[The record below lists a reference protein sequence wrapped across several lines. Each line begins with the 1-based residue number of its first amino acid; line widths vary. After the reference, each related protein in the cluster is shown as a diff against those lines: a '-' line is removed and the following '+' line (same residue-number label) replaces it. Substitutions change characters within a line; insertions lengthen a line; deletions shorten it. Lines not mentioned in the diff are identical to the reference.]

1 MSSDNAVQ
9 PSVVLTKRRRWAVT
23 AGLLLG
29 IFLAA
34 LEATVVS
41 TAMPT
46 VVASLGGLDRYSWV
60 FSAYLLTS
68 TASVPLWGRL
78 SDLYGRRR
86 VYLAAIGLF
95 LVGSTLA
102 GVSQSMLQLVL
113 FRAVQG
119 LGAGGLIPLA
129 LTIIGEIYTLA
140 ERTRMQAVFSSV
152 WGVSSIAGPLVGGFI
167 TDSISWRWVFYLNLP
182 IGLIAALIVHHTL
195 GPTRGCRAWGPL
207 PEHARAGKVTVDWQ
221 GGFLLFLSTTLL
233 LVALSEASPV
243 WAVIALGSIAAFAYV
258 ERTTVDPIL
267 PFALFRNRTVTVA
280 TAIGFLAGMALFG
293 AIAFIPLLVQVT
305 TGGSATS
312 AGQIL
317 TPIYLMWVL
326 ASIVA
331 ARLLLRVGARAS
343 TVAGTAA
350 IFVSFTALP
359 WLAVGS
365 SRAAVFADMAL
376 MGTGLGFAMLSL
388 LLAVQ
393 HSVLRTE
400 LGVATSLTLFARSI
414 GGAVGVAIMGAILAA
429 GLSGSPR
436 LTPGVLEGAGLAG
449 LTPELRQQLTL
460 SLQRAFASGA
470 VAAGLALVA
479 SFWVPPFAG
488 SIKPNASEQML
499 AVEMTTVQ
507 AEAEPG
513 RSIT

>member
-1 MSSDNAVQ
+1 MASQGPAFHPVA
-9 PSVVLTKRRRWAVT
+9 LTSRRRLFVT

-46 VVASLGGLDRYSWV
+46 VVASLGGLDHYSWV

-86 VYLAAIGLF
+86 LYLTAITLF
-95 LVGSTLA
+95 LVGSMLA
-102 GVSQSMLQLVL
+102 GISQSMLQLIL
-113 FRAVQG
+113 FRALQG

-129 LTIIGEIYTLA
+129 LTIIGELYTLA

-152 WGVSSIAGPLVGGFI
+152 WGVSSIAGPLIGGFI

-182 IGLIAALIVHHTL
+182 IGLIAAFVVHRTL
-195 GPTRGCRAWGPL
+195 PAHVQTGNA
-207 PEHARAGKVTVDWQ
+207 TVDWQ
-221 GGFLLFLSTTLL
+221 GGLLLFVSTTLL
-233 LVALSEASPV
+233 LVALSELSLG
-243 WAVIALGSIAAFAYV
+243 WALLALVSIAGFAYV
-258 ERTTVDPIL
+258 EQRAADPIL
-267 PFALFRNRTVTVA
+267 PFVLFRNRIVTVA
-280 TAIGFLAGMALFG
+280 TTIGFLAGMALFG
-293 AIAFIPLLVQVT
+293 TIAFVPLLVQLT
-305 TGGSATS
+305 AGGSATH

-317 TPIYLMWVL
+317 TPLYLTWVL

-331 ARLLLRVGARAS
+331 ARMLMRVGARVS
-343 TVAGTAA
+343 TVVGTAA
-350 IFVSFTALP
+350 VFLATMALP

-365 SRAAVFADMAL
+365 SRTSVFADIAL

-393 HSVLRTE
+393 HSVARSE
-400 LGVATSLTLFARSI
+400 LGAATSLNLFARSI

-429 GLSGSPR
+429 GLGASR
-436 LTPGVLEGAGLAG
+436 LAPDALDKAGLAG
-449 LTPELRQQLTL
+449 LSPELRQRLIV
-460 SLQRAFASGA
+460 SLQRAFTTGA
-470 VAAGLALVA
+470 VAAGLALVTA
-479 SFWVPPFAG
+479 FWVPPFAG
-488 SIKPNASEQML
+488 SVAANAEML
-499 AVEMTTVQ
+499 AEMTPPEP
-507 AEAEPG
+507 EAEP
-513 RSIT
+513 TL

>member
-1 MSSDNAVQ
+1 MSSHDAAQ
-9 PSVVLTKRRRWAVT
+9 PSVALTKGRRWAVT

-86 VYLAAIGLF
+86 LYLAAIALF
-95 LVGSTLA
+95 LVGSMLA
-102 GVSQSMLQLVL
+102 GASQSMLQLVL
-113 FRAVQG
+113 FRALQG

-129 LTIIGEIYTLA
+129 LTSIGEIYTLA

-182 IGLIAALIVHHTL
+182 IGLIAAIIVHRTL
-195 GPTRGCRAWGPL
+195 PG
-207 PEHARAGKVTVDWQ
+207 HARGRKVTVDWQ
-221 GGFLLFLSTTLL
+221 GGLLLLLSTTLL
-233 LVALSEASPV
+233 LVALSEASSV
-243 WAVIALGSIAAFAYV
+243 WAVIALVSIVAFAYV
-258 ERTTVDPIL
+258 EQAVADPIL
-267 PFALFRNRTVTVA
+267 PFALFRNPTVTVA
-280 TAIGFLAGMALFG
+280 TAVGFLAGMALFG
-293 AIAFIPLLVQVT
+293 AIAFTPLLVQVT
-305 TGGSATS
+305 TGGSATT

-317 TPIYLMWVL
+317 TPFYLTWVL

-343 TVAGTAA
+343 TVVGTAA
-350 IFVSFTALP
+350 VFVSFTALP

-365 SRAAVFADMAL
+365 SRAAVFADVGL
-376 MGTGLGFAMLSL
+376 MGTGLGFAMLPL

-393 HSVLRTE
+393 HSVSRTE
-400 LGVATSLTLFARSI
+400 LGIATSLNMFARSI
-414 GGAVGVAIMGAILAA
+414 GGAVGVTIMGAILTA
-429 GLSGSPR
+429 GLGGSPR
-436 LTPGVLEGAGLAG
+436 LTPAALEGAGLAG
-449 LTPELRQQLTL
+449 LSPELRQRLIV

-470 VAAGLALVA
+470 VAAGLAFVA
-479 SFWVPPFAG
+479 SFWVPPFIG
-488 SIKPNASEQML
+488 GLKPNASEQIL
-499 AVEMTTVQ
+499 AAKMTTREG
-507 AEAEPG
+507 EAEPVG
-513 RSIT
+513 VND

>member
-1 MSSDNAVQ
+1 MSFDEAER
-9 PSVVLTKRRRWAVT
+9 PGVVLTSRRRWAVT

-86 VYLAAIGLF
+86 VYLTAIALF
-95 LVGSTLA
+95 LVGSMLA
-102 GVSQSMLQLVL
+102 GASQSMLQLVL
-113 FRAVQG
+113 FRGVQG

-152 WGVSSIAGPLVGGFI
+152 WGVSSIAGPLVGGFV

-182 IGLIAALIVHHTL
+182 IGLIAALTVH
-195 GPTRGCRAWGPL
+195 RAL
-207 PEHARAGKVTVDWQ
+207 PEHASGRSSTVDWQ
-221 GGFLLFLSTTLL
+221 GGLLLFFSTTLL

-243 WAVIALGSIAAFAYV
+243 WALIALAAIVAFVHV
-258 ERTTVDPIL
+258 ERMARDPIL
-267 PFALFRNRTVTVA
+267 PLALFRNRTVTVA
-280 TAIGFLAGMALFG
+280 TVVGFLAGVALFD
-293 AIAFIPLLVQVT
+293 AIAFVPLLLQLT

-317 TPIYLMWVL
+317 TPLYLTWVL
-326 ASIVA
+326 ASIIA
-331 ARLLLRVGARAS
+331 ARLLLRVGTRAS
-343 TVAGTAA
+343 TIAGTAA
-350 IFVSFTALP
+350 VFLSFAALP

-365 SRAAVFADMAL
+365 SRASVFADMGL

-393 HSVLRTE
+393 HSVSRTE
-400 LGVATSLTLFARSI
+400 LGVATSLNMFARSI
-414 GGAVGVAIMGAILAA
+414 GGAVGVAIMGATLAA
-429 GLSGSPR
+429 GLGGSAV
-436 LTPGVLEGAGLAG
+436 LTPTALEGTGLAG
-449 LTPELRQQLTL
+449 LSPELRARLIV
-460 SLQRAFASGA
+460 SLQHAFVSGA
-470 VAAGLALVA
+470 VAAGLAVVA
-479 SFWVPPFAG
+479 SFWVPPLAG
-488 SIKPNASEQML
+488 VELTEGGQGRA
-499 AVEMTTVQ
+499 AEMTPLES
-507 AEAEPG
+507 EAEPVG
-513 RSIT
+513 VTD

>member
-1 MSSDNAVQ
+1 MSSQDSTQ

-46 VVASLGGLDRYSWV
+46 VVASLGGLDHYSWV

-78 SDLYGRRR
+78 SDLHGRRP
-86 VYLAAIGLF
+86 VYLTAIALF
-95 LVGSTLA
+95 LVGSMLA

-129 LTIIGEIYTLA
+129 LTIIGEIYTLT

-152 WGVSSIAGPLVGGFI
+152 WGVSSIVGPLVGGLI
-167 TDSISWRWVFYLNLP
+167 TDAISWRWVFYLNLP
-182 IGLIAALIVHHTL
+182 IGLVAAFIVHRTL
-195 GPTRGCRAWGPL
+195 PDHAPSPTAYP
-207 PEHARAGKVTVDWQ
+207 PASAAQVARNREVTVDWL
-221 GGFLLFLSTTLL
+221 GGILLFLSTTLL
-233 LVALSEASPV
+233 LVALSEASLT
-243 WAVIALGSIAAFAYV
+243 WALLALASMVGLVYV
-258 ERTTVDPIL
+258 ERTAADPIL

-280 TAIGFLAGMALFG
+280 TVVGFLASMPLFG
-293 AIAFIPLLVQVT
+293 VIAFIPLLVQVT

-317 TPIYLMWVL
+317 TPIYLTWVL

-331 ARLLLRVGARAS
+331 ARLLLRVGVRVA
-343 TVAGTAA
+343 TVLGTAA
-350 IFVSFTALP
+350 IFVSLIALP

-365 SRAAVFADMAL
+365 SRAWLFADMAL

-393 HSVLRTE
+393 HSVPRTE
-400 LGVATSLTLFARSI
+400 LGVATSLNLFARSI
-414 GGAVGVAIMGAILAA
+414 GGAVGVATMGAILAA
-429 GLSGSPR
+429 GLGGSARISPTS
-436 LTPGVLEGAGLAG
+436 LAATGLAG
-449 LTPELRQQLTL
+449 LSPELRLRMIV

-470 VAAGLALVA
+470 IAAGLAFVA
-479 SFWVPPFAG
+479 AFWVPPFAG
-488 SIKPNASEQML
+488 DVKPTASEQLL
-499 AVEMTTVQ
+499 A
-507 AEAEPG
+507 AD
-513 RSIT
+513 

>member
-1 MSSDNAVQ
+1 MSSLDTAQ
-9 PSVVLTKRRRWAVT
+9 PSVVLTKGRRSAVT

-46 VVASLGGLDRYSWV
+46 VVASLGGLNHYSWV

-86 VYLAAIGLF
+86 LYLAAIALF
-95 LVGSTLA
+95 LIGSMLA
-102 GVSQSMLQLVL
+102 GISQSMLQLVA

-129 LTIIGEIYTLA
+129 LTSIGEIYTLA

-152 WGVSSIAGPLVGGFI
+152 WGFSSVVGPLVGGFI

-182 IGLIAALIVHHTL
+182 FGLIAAIVVQRTLPAHAPAHT
-195 GPTRGCRAWGPL
+195 
-207 PEHARAGKVTVDWQ
+207 HGKATVDWP
-221 GGFLLFLSTTLL
+221 GGALLFVSTTLL
-233 LVALSEASPV
+233 LVALAEVSLA
-243 WAVIALGSIAAFAYV
+243 WAALATAAIVALAYV
-258 ERTTVDPIL
+258 ERRVAHPIL
-267 PFALFRNRTVTVA
+267 PLSLFKNRTVTVA
-280 TAIGFLAGMALFG
+280 SVIGFLAGMTLFG
-293 AIAFIPLLVQVT
+293 AIAFIPLLIQVT
-305 TGGSATS
+305 TGGSATN

-331 ARLLLRVGARAS
+331 ARLLLRIGARAS
-343 TVAGTAA
+343 AVAGMLAVFLA
-350 IFVSFTALP
+350 FTALP

-365 SRAAVFADMAL
+365 SRALVFADMGL

-393 HSVLRTE
+393 HSVARSE
-400 LGVATSLTLFARSI
+400 LGVATSLNMFSRTI
-414 GGAVGVAIMGAILAA
+414 GGAVGVAIMGAVVAAGVGSSRLTPTALEGASLA
-429 GLSGSPR
+429 GLS
-436 LTPGVLEGAGLAG
+436 
-449 LTPELRQQLTL
+449 PELRHELIV
-460 SLQRAFASGA
+460 SLQRAFATGA
-470 VAAGLALVA
+470 IAAGIALVA
-479 SFWVPPFAG
+479 AFFVPPFAG
-488 SIKPNASEQML
+488 DTTPGAGESLLGSEMDL
-499 AVEMTTVQ
+499 TTLEP
-507 AEAEPG
+507 EAEPVG
-513 RSIT
+513 AND

>member
-1 MSSDNAVQ
+1 MSPEEIAA
-9 PSVVLTKRRRWAVT
+9 PAMPLTKRRRWAVT

-46 VVASLGGLDRYSWV
+46 VVAHLGGLDRYSWV

-78 SDLYGRRR
+78 SDLYGRRP
-86 VYLAAIGLF
+86 VYLAAIALF
-95 LVGSTLA
+95 LVGSMLA

-167 TDSISWRWVFYLNLP
+167 TDVISWRWVFYLNLP
-182 IGLIAALIVHHTL
+182 IGVLAAFVVHRTL
-195 GPTRGCRAWGPL
+195 PDRARDR
-207 PEHARAGKVTVDWQ
+207 EVTVDWL
-221 GGFLLFLSTTLL
+221 GGTLLFVSTTTL
-233 LVALSEASPV
+233 LVALSEISLGWAALALASMV
-243 WAVIALGSIAAFAYV
+243 ALAYV
-258 ERTTVDPIL
+258 ERAAADPIL
-267 PFALFRNRTVTVA
+267 PFGLFRNRTVAVSTVV
-280 TAIGFLAGMALFG
+280 GFLTGMPLFG

-312 AGQIL
+312 SGQIL
-317 TPIYLMWVL
+317 TPIYLTWVL

-331 ARLLLRVGARAS
+331 ARLLLRVGVRVA

-350 IFVSFTALP
+350 MFTSLVALP
-359 WLAVGS
+359 FLAVGS
-365 SRAAVFADMAL
+365 SRSWLFADMAL

-393 HSVLRTE
+393 HSVSRTE
-400 LGVATSLTLFARSI
+400 LGVATSLNLFARSI
-414 GGAVGVAIMGAILAA
+414 GGAVGVAAMGAILATGLGGSARIAPTSLA
-429 GLSGSPR
+429 G
-436 LTPGVLEGAGLAG
+436 TGLAG
-449 LTPELRQQLTL
+449 LSPELRLRL
-460 SLQRAFASGA
+460 IVSLQRAFAGGA
-470 VAAGLALVA
+470 IAAGLAVVA
-479 SFWVPPFAG
+479 SFWVPHFSGTAKVDAG
-488 SIKPNASEQML
+488 ARVL
-499 AVEMTTVQ
+499 ATEMD
-507 AEAEPG
+507 ALDPKH
-513 RSIT
+513 

>member
-1 MSSDNAVQ
+1 MPARAASSPPA
-9 PSVVLTKRRRWAVT
+9 VLTKRRRSILT

-46 VVASLGGLDRYSWV
+46 VVASLGGLDHYSWV

-86 VYLAAIGLF
+86 LYLVAIALF
-95 LVGSTLA
+95 LVGSMLA
-102 GVSQSMLQLVL
+102 GVSQSMVQLIV
-113 FRAVQG
+113 FRALQG

-129 LTIIGEIYTLA
+129 LTIIGEIYTLE

-182 IGLIAALIVHHTL
+182 IGLVAAAILHRTL
-195 GPTRGCRAWGPL
+195 PTEGRIR
-207 PEHARAGKVTVDWQ
+207 RVTVDWQ
-221 GGFLLFLSTTLL
+221 GGVLLFVAITLI
-233 LVALSEASPV
+233 LVALSEVSAV
-243 WAVIALGSIAAFAYV
+243 WAVAALVAILAFARV
-258 ERTTVDPIL
+258 ERRAADPIL
-267 PFALFRNRTVTVA
+267 PLALFKNRTVTVA
-280 TAIGFLAGMALFG
+280 STVGFLAGMALFG
-293 AIAFIPLLVQVT
+293 AIAFIPLLIQLT

-331 ARLLLRVGARAS
+331 ARSLLYVGARLSAI
-343 TVAGTAA
+343 AGMTAV
-350 IFVSFTALP
+350 FVSLMALP

-365 SRAAVFADMAL
+365 SRAAVFADMGL

-393 HSVLRTE
+393 HSVSRKE
-400 LGVATSLTLFARSI
+400 LGAATSLNLFARTI

-429 GLSGSPR
+429 SGAGSPR
-436 LTPGVLEGAGLAG
+436 LTPSALEGAGLSG
-449 LTPELRQQLTL
+449 LNPELRQRLIGG
-460 SLQRAFASGA
+460 LQRAFASGA
-470 VAAGLALVA
+470 VAAGLGLIA

-488 SIKPNASEQML
+488 GVEANAGEQML
-499 AVEMTTVQ
+499 A
-507 AEAEPG
+507 AEATTPDPENEPV
-513 RSIT
+513 SAHD

>member
-1 MSSDNAVQ
+1 MSFDDAV
-9 PSVVLTKRRRWAVT
+9 PPGVVLTNRRRWAVT

-86 VYLAAIGLF
+86 VYLAAIVLF
-95 LVGSTLA
+95 LVGSMLA

-113 FRAVQG
+113 FRGVQG

-152 WGVSSIAGPLVGGFI
+152 WGVSSIAGPLVGGFV

-182 IGLIAALIVHHTL
+182 IGLIAAITVH
-195 GPTRGCRAWGPL
+195 RAL
-207 PEHARAGKVTVDWQ
+207 PEHASGRGGTVDWQ
-221 GGFLLFLSTTLL
+221 GGLLLFLSTTLL
-233 LVALSEASPV
+233 LVALSEASLA
-243 WAVIALGSIAAFAYV
+243 WAAVALASVVAFVYV
-258 ERTTVDPIL
+258 ERTSGDPIL
-267 PFALFRNRTVTVA
+267 PFALFGNRTVTVA
-280 TAIGFLAGMALFG
+280 TVVGFLTGMALFD
-293 AIAFIPLLVQVT
+293 ALAFAPLLLQVT

-317 TPIYLMWVL
+317 TPLYLAWVL

-331 ARLLLRVGARAS
+331 ARLLLRVGARVSA
-343 TVAGTAA
+343 VAGTAA
-350 IFVSFTALP
+350 VFVSFTAMP

-365 SRAAVFADMAL
+365 SRVSVFADMGL

-393 HSVLRTE
+393 HSVSRTE
-400 LGVATSLTLFARSI
+400 LGMATSLNLFARSI
-414 GGAVGVAIMGAILAA
+414 GGAVGVAIMGALLAA
-429 GLSGSPR
+429 GLGGSAR
-436 LTPGVLEGAGLAG
+436 LTPDVLGGAGLAG
-449 LTPELRQQLTL
+449 LSPELRPRLIV
-460 SLQRAFASGA
+460 SLQHAFASGA
-470 VAAGLALVA
+470 VAAGLAVVA
-479 SFWVPPFAG
+479 SFWVPPWAG
-488 SIKPNASEQML
+488 ISLKSGGQVL
-499 AVEMTTVQ
+499 AAQTTTVES
-507 AEAEPG
+507 EAEPVVVND
-513 RSIT
+513 

>member
-1 MSSDNAVQ
+1 MIRTMSQDTGQ

-46 VVASLGGLDRYSWV
+46 VVASLGGLNSYSWV

-78 SDLYGRRR
+78 SDLYGRRGI
-86 VYLAAIGLF
+86 YLTAIALF
-95 LVGSTLA
+95 LTGSMLA

-152 WGVSSIAGPLVGGFI
+152 WGVSSIVGPLVGGFI
-167 TDSISWRWVFYLNLP
+167 TDTISWRWVFYLNLP
-182 IGLIAALIVHHTL
+182 IGLVAAFIVQRT
-195 GPTRGCRAWGPL
+195 L
-207 PEHARAGKVTVDWQ
+207 PEHVSVRRVVVDWP
-221 GGFLLFLSTTLL
+221 GGLLLFLSTTLL
-233 LVALSEASPV
+233 LVALSEVSLV
-243 WAVIALGSIAAFAYV
+243 WALIAVASVVAFVYV
-258 ERTTVDPIL
+258 ERTVSDPIV

-280 TAIGFLAGMALFG
+280 TLVGFLAGTALYG
-293 AIAFIPLLVQVT
+293 AIAFIPLLIQVT

-331 ARLLLRVGARAS
+331 ARILLRVGARAA
-343 TVAGTAA
+343 TVVGTTAV
-350 IFVSFTALP
+350 FVSFTALP

-365 SRAAVFADMAL
+365 SRTSVFADMGL
-376 MGTGLGFAMLSL
+376 MGAGLGFSMLSL

-400 LGVATSLTLFARSI
+400 LGVATSLNMFARSI

-429 GLSGSPR
+429 GLGGSPR
-436 LTPGVLEGAGLAG
+436 ITPGALEGISLAT
-449 LTPELRQQLTL
+449 LSPELRQRLIV
-460 SLQRAFASGA
+460 SLQRAFATGA
-470 VAAGLALVA
+470 VATGFALVV
-479 SFWVPPFAG
+479 SFWVPPLVGGARSDAG
-488 SIKPNASEQML
+488 EMML
-499 AVEMTTVQ
+499 DAEM
-507 AEAEPG
+507 AILEPEAESVG
-513 RSIT
+513 VND